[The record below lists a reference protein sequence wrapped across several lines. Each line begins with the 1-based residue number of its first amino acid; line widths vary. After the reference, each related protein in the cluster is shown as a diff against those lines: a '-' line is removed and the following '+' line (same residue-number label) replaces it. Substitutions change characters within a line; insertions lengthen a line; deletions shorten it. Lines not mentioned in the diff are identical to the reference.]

1 MFTDTEGVWLKSIN
15 RILKKKKGQN
25 KYSKNFNNYLETEGR
40 KEVVTVLCCAQ
51 IENVGAL
58 IDF

>member
-15 RILKKKKGQN
+15 RILKKKKRTEH
-25 KYSKNFNNYLETEGR
+25 SKNFNNYLETEGR

-51 IENVGAL
+51 IENVAAL

>member
-1 MFTDTEGVWLKSIN
+1 MFTETEGVWLKSIN

-51 IENVGAL
+51 IENVAAL

>member
-51 IENVGAL
+51 IENVAAL